1 MSRIVTQSKL
11 NELTGKNIDYG
22 KGGYCP
28 HYQTIVSLWGSV
40 VASSNYQ
47 PNQLVKEE
55 DIVVDKDLFLINA
68 ETGSLYFA
76 GGGTYA
82 QIPAIDGHE
91 DFIYIAGGGEAI
103 GSNGTKRLLLQNTAS
118 TFDQSNKI
126 LDLPDYSRQVIK
138 INT

>member
-1 MSRIVTQSKL
+1 MGR
-11 NELTGKNIDYG
+11 
-22 KGGYCP
+22 GGYCP

-55 DIVVDKDLFLINA
+55 DIVVNKDLFLINA
-68 ETGSLYFA
+68 KTGSLYFA

-91 DFIYIAGGGEAI
+91 DFMYIAGEGEAI
-103 GSNGTKRLLLQNTAS
+103 GALS
-118 TFDQSNKI
+118 I
-126 LDLPDYSRQVIK
+126 LGGL
-138 INT
+138 

>member
-1 MSRIVTQSKL
+1 MGGYDKRGNMVLPVTNENGMNNVTLPEVTVTPRNINLAGAVEDKL

-55 DIVVDKDLFLINA
+55 DIVVNKDLFLINA

-91 DFIYIAGGGEAI
+91 DCM
-103 GSNGTKRLLLQNTAS
+103 
-118 TFDQSNKI
+118 
-126 LDLPDYSRQVIK
+126 
-138 INT
+138 